1 MAKLAVPPSREL
13 PAAKTNSA
21 AGLGLACVVDAT
33 MPSHPEISHDD
44 FLDRLEGAERRDL
57 SMQQSDDLWKKST
70 RRASFEGVETRTGHG
85 EDSFK
90 DSAEGSF
97 ARTHSRKGK
106 GKKGSKKQLSPPPE
120 PEKRGIYPKWTED
133 DDVWNVRLNNLRKRF
148 PSVED
153 TIINTCL
160 KLTDGC
166 VSAARELLFRTLC
179 LATPLVAH
187 FLCLR
192 LLSATT
198 GTRAMRAL
206 RSQN

>member
-1 MAKLAVPPSREL
+1 
-13 PAAKTNSA
+13 
-21 AGLGLACVVDAT
+21 

-166 VSAARELLFRTLC
+166 VSAARELCFCSSPHALPRHNTRRSLFMS
-179 LATPLVAH
+179 APA
-187 FLCLR
+187 
-192 LLSATT
+192 LSAMT

>member
-1 MAKLAVPPSREL
+1 
-13 PAAKTNSA
+13 
-21 AGLGLACVVDAT
+21 

-166 VSAARELLFRTLC
+166 VSAASELCFLTLC
-179 LATPLVAH
+179 LATTLVAH
-187 FLCLR
+187 FFSTFYVCACSLR
-192 LLSATT
+192 HDRHAGDAGFEITKLT
-198 GTRAMRAL
+198 GVEPIPTR
-206 RSQN
+206 